1 MSKINENNGFTGF
14 QQRDRMRGLPFTG
27 QSGDFNFVMGR
38 SQFTPGVSI
47 KQLPLSD
54 MSSKKGDIGI
64 SEFETNVNVINHFF
78 SPGMRVRGMLVNSQL
93 DSKNGRTVIGKLYKV
108 EVNRRDHTIKI
119 YITDPETLENQE
131 IYVDS
136 MERIYES
143 SHLALSFSEFLGS

>member
-1 MSKINENNGFTGF
+1 MENVNENNGFTGF

-38 SQFTPGVSI
+38 SQFTPGISI

-54 MSSKKGDIGI
+54 MSKNGDPGMT
-64 SEFETNVNVINHFF
+64 EFDQNINIIKHYFR
-78 SPGMRVRGMLVNSQL
+78 PGMRVRGMLVNSQL
-93 DSKNGRTVIGKLYKV
+93 DSENGRTVIGKLDKV
-108 EVNRRDHTIKI
+108 DINRRDHTIKI
-119 YITDPETLENQE
+119 YIKDPETLETQE

-143 SHLALSFSEFLGS
+143 KNRAFSFSEFINS